1 MVLQPR
7 KFKYKSRQK
16 LRRVDRT
23 FRLKRELKF
32 GQACLLLTRP
42 LLINSKK
49 MFRLKLFLKKAA
61 RKTDKTQRKV
71 WVNTFPHIPLT
82 KKTVGS
88 RMGKGKGKL
97 SIWFNKLS
105 TGTILIELKNLR
117 KGRAT
122 YFLRQAQNKLKSKSK
137 IVFTGSHTRLI
148 KLFLG
153 RNSVSYRSI
162 W

>member
-1 MVLQPR
+1 
-7 KFKYKSRQK
+7 
-16 LRRVDRT
+16 
-23 FRLKRELKF
+23 
-32 GQACLLLTRP
+32 
-42 LLINSKK
+42 
-49 MFRLKLFLKKAA
+49 
-61 RKTDKTQRKV
+61 
-71 WVNTFPHIPLT
+71 
-82 KKTVGS
+82 
-88 RMGKGKGKL
+88 MGKGKGKL

-122 YFLRQAQNKLKSKSK
+122 YFLKQAQNKLKSKSK
-137 IVFTGSHTRLI
+137 IVFTGSHTQLI